1 MTPFRAARESLGW
14 TIAEAGKALELSW
27 RYVKRLDEGER
38 EPHKHTIEVMRL
50 RLAAKRLAET
60 WAASGLSGNPQQLR
74 AIDAAIIALTQTSAT
89 NSPSDEHRPQPGRK
103 DAA

>member
-1 MTPFRAARESLGW
+1 MTPFRTARESLGW

-60 WAASGLSGNPQQLR
+60 WATSGLSGNPDDLR
-74 AIDAAIIALTQTSAT
+74 AIDAAIAALMQTSAAD
-89 NSPSDEHRPQPGRK
+89 PPPAEHRPEPGK
-103 DAA
+103 KEAA